1 MNNYTV
7 YHLHSELSLL
17 DSCTNFKLYVD
28 KAVELGQKAICFT
41 EHGNIYNWIEKK
53 EYCDKNGIKFIH
65 GVECY
70 LTEKLI
76 WEDDKKVRD
85 NYHTILIAKN
95 EDGIKELNKLVDIS
109 SQDDHTYYK
118 RRISFDEFFATSD
131 NIIRI
136 SACLQSPLNKIR
148 NEDGKQLLLD
158 KLIKKYDYLEVQP
171 HDVQDQK
178 DYNQW
183 LYEIS
188 KQYNKPL
195 IAGTDTHSINEYKAE
210 CRKILKLCKRIE
222 YDNEDDFDL
231 TYKSYDELCN
241 MFKKQN
247 ALPEAIYLEAIENT
261 NVMADSV
268 EEFEIDRSLKYP
280 ILYGKDDE
288 KVFKERINRMY
299 KDKVKRG
306 IIDGNNPKYKENIL
320 EEFRVFKKTNM
331 IAFMLFMSELLEWC
345 WNNNIPIG
353 YARGS
358 CSGSTIAYIIDIT
371 DLDAVVWNTVFSRFC
386 NEDRAGNEIGDI
398 DIDISPSQQE
408 LVQQYIID
416 RFGADNTAYVLTTGT
431 IAEKGTIDDICRAL
445 DIMWC
450 RENLKQPKF
459 NYDYSDEFKSYE
471 YSKEKIKS
479 PYSLD
484 RVKQIKSEYE
494 VDPEATKERYPEVFK
509 WFDGLCGTVVSVGKH
524 PAGVI
529 ACPYT
534 LPDNYGTLW
543 VDGKR
548 VLQINMEECH
558 TLQLAKYDCL
568 GLKNVE
574 IIKDTCEFLNI
585 PYPKSH
591 EINWNDAK
599 VWEHITDS
607 PIGIFQ
613 FEGDYAFDLLKK
625 YKPTTINHLSLVN
638 ASLRPSGESYRDD
651 LIAHKPCK
659 NPSPIIDKLLEANEG
674 YLVFQEDTIKF
685 LTDICGL
692 SGSEA
697 DNVRRAIGRKQ
708 LDRLQA
714 ALPRILEGYCEKSP
728 QPREIAEQEAKQFLQ
743 IIEDSSNYQF
753 GYNHSTSYSMLA
765 YTCAMLRYYYPV
777 EFITAYLNNAKND
790 SDVTNGTEL
799 MKSINIEMF
808 PAKFR
813 HSSAKYVPDTKNK
826 RIYKGIASI
835 KNLNTEIGEQLYA
848 MRDMQFD
855 TFIDFLKVNPCNSLQ
870 TEILIKLD
878 FFSEFGKSQKLTRI
892 YNLFSDMY
900 KKEGGQYVPKKM
912 INKEKTTYP
921 HEILRK
927 YSKET
932 EARFNVYD
940 MDGFCAEMISI
951 FPDKELPLV
960 TRLEAQSE
968 YLGYIDYKN
977 PKAEGYAYVLDVDTK
992 YSPKL
997 TMHCFDTGTTAQIKM
1012 QKTLYAD
1019 SGIGKGSL
1027 IKYTTKPKDKKRK
1040 TENGWEAT
1048 GETEPWIDTVTLYT

>member
-1 MNNYTV
+1 MNYTV

-28 KAVELGQKAICFT
+28 KAVELGQKSICFT

-70 LTEKLI
+70 LTEKLVD
-76 WEDDKKVRD
+76 EDNKKIRD

-95 EDGIKELNKLVDIS
+95 EDGIKELNKLVDMS

-118 RRISFDEFFATSD
+118 RRISFDEFFAISD

-136 SACLQSPLNKIR
+136 SACLQSPLNKLR
-148 NEDGKQLLLD
+148 DDPDKAKLLD

-171 HDVQDQK
+171 HNVQDQK

-183 LYEIS
+183 LYEVS
-188 KQYNKPL
+188 KKYNKPL
-195 IAGTDTHSINEYKAE
+195 IAGTDTHSIDAYKAE
-210 CRKILKLCKRIE
+210 CRKILKLSKKIE

-231 TYKSYDELCN
+231 TYKSYDELCD
-241 MFKKQN
+241 MFKKQG
-247 ALPEAIYLEAIENT
+247 ALSEEVYLEAINNT
-261 NVMADSV
+261 NIMADSI

-288 KVFKERINRMY
+288 RVFKERINRMY
-299 KDKVKRG
+299 NDKVKKG
-306 IIDGNNPKYKENIL
+306 IIDGKNPKYKENIK

-331 IAFMLFMSELLEWC
+331 IAFMLFMSELIEWC
-345 WNNNIPIG
+345 WNNNIPLG

-358 CSGSTIAYIIDIT
+358 CSGSTIAYITDVT
-371 DLDAVVWNTVFSRFC
+371 DLDAVVWNTVFSRFI
-386 NEDRAGNEIGDI
+386 NESRTTEIGDI
-398 DIDISPSQQE
+398 DLDISPSQRA
-408 LVQQYIID
+408 LVQQYIVD
-416 RFGADNTAYVLTTGT
+416 RFGEDYTGYILTTGT

-445 DIMWC
+445 DIVWC
-450 RENLKQPKF
+450 REHPLKPE
-459 NYDYSDEFKSYE
+459 SS
-471 YSKEKIKS
+471 S
-479 PYSLD
+479 PFSLIMA
-484 RVKQIKSEYE
+484 KQIKSEYE
-494 VDPEATKERYPEVFK
+494 VNPDAAKEKYPEVFK
-509 WFDGLCGTVVSVGKH
+509 WFDGLCGTVISVGVH

-574 IIKDTCEFLNI
+574 IIKNTCEFI
-585 PYPKSH
+585 GVPYPKSH
-591 EINWNDAK
+591 LVDWEDKN

-607 PIGIFQ
+607 PVGVFQ

-659 NPSPIIDKLLEANEG
+659 NPSPLIDKLLEPNGG
-674 YLVFQEDTIKF
+674 YLVFQEDVIKF

-708 LDRLQA
+708 MDRLQA
-714 ALPRILEGYCEKSP
+714 ALPKILEGYCEKSS
-728 QPREIAEQEAKQFLQ
+728 QPREVAEQEAKQFLK
-743 IIEDSSNYQF
+743 IIEDASNYMF

-765 YTCAMLRYYYPV
+765 YTCAMLRYYHPV
-777 EFITAYLNNAKND
+777 EFIAAYLNNAKTD
-790 SDVTNGTEL
+790 KDIADGTAL
-799 MKSINIEMF
+799 MKQMGIEIF

-813 HSSAKYVPDTKNK
+813 YSSDKYVPDAKNK

-835 KNLNTEIGEQLYA
+835 KTLGKTVGSDLYA
-848 MRDMQFD
+848 MKDMQFD
-855 TFIDFLKVNPCNSLQ
+855 NFLEFLKVNPCGKQ
-870 TEILIKLD
+870 TEVLIKLD
-878 FFSEFGKSQKLTRI
+878 FFSEFGKSGKLMNIFNFYQSR
-892 YNLFSDMY
+892 Y
-900 KKEGGQYVPKKM
+900 KKDEFKKQ
-912 INKEKTTYP
+912 IKKDNNPYSV
-921 HEILRK
+921 EILGK

-932 EARFNVYD
+932 DKQYNIVDEE
-940 MDGFCAEMISI
+940 GFCNEILATFE
-951 FPDKELPLV
+951 DKNLPI
-960 TRLEAQSE
+960 TERLQAQLE
-968 YLGYIDYKN
+968 YLGYIEYIN
-977 PKAEGYAYVLDVDTK
+977 PKADGYGLITSINTK

-997 TMHCFDTGTTAQIKM
+997 DIYNLSNGETITVKM
-1012 QKTLYAD
+1012 SKQSFAESLLAVN
-1019 SGIGKGSL
+1019 SL
-1027 IKYTTKPKDKKRK
+1027 IKFTTKEKNKRK
-1040 TENGWEAT
+1040 LVDGHWTESDEKELWLNQYV
-1048 GETEPWIDTVTLYT
+1048 IKQ